1 MTTAGFDP
9 VVFKAQQKDNWNNLS
24 SGWDRWYGLFE
35 SGAAPVTHRLLDRAA
50 LVEGSR
56 VLDLGSGTGQPA
68 LDAALLVGAKGS
80 VVGTDQAGDMLG
92 AARRRAGDLGLDN
105 TQFLEV
111 DAEQLDFEDASFD
124 AVTSRFSLMFLPDA
138 DAVLRTAHRLLRPGG
153 VLTAAVWAGAPQVPL
168 LSLAFGI
175 VGARLGLDA
184 PPAGIPGPFA
194 MSDPAALAGRLR
206 AAGFAEVSYEEC
218 PLSFTP
224 KSAEEFAEFSW
235 DLLPGWLRGQV
246 AQRFGDERDP
256 RTWNAFLSAAREFET
271 EDTSLR
277 VPCLSY
283 AFTAVKAV

>member
-92 AARRRAGDLGLDN
+92 AARRQAGELGLDN

-153 VLTAAVWAGAPQVPL
+153 VLTAAVWAGCTAGAVAEPGLRDRRRP
-168 LSLAFGI
+168 A
-175 VGARLGLDA
+175 GARRSARRDPRAVRHVGSGRPGL
-184 PPAGIPGPFA
+184 
-194 MSDPAALAGRLR
+194 LLR